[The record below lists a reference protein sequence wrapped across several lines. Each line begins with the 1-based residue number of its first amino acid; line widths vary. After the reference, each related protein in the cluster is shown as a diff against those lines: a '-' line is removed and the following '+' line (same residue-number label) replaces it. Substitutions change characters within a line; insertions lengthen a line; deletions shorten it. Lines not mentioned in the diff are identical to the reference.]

1 MPLLEVRGVGKR
13 FGGVRALH
21 DVSFDVA
28 QGEIVGLMGANGAGK
43 TTLFSLIAGNHGPDS
58 GDILFEGRSIKGLSP
73 DAVCRRGIARAFQIV
88 KPFAG
93 MSVLDNLITAAY
105 FGARGLRRREEAA
118 AYCHEILREF
128 QLEGIASQPAATLTL
143 SRQKRL
149 ELARAVASGA
159 RLLLIDEVMA
169 GLTPTEVGAMLDTL
183 RALHG
188 RRQLTLVII
197 EHVMQALMRLADRI
211 VVLHHGE
218 CIAQGTPAEVSRDP
232 QVLKVYFGE
241 AA

>member
-1 MPLLEVRGVGKR
+1 MPLLEVRQVSKQ
-13 FGGVRALH
+13 FGGVRAVH
-21 DVSFDVA
+21 EVSFEVVA
-28 QGEIVGLMGANGAGK
+28 GEIVGLMGANGAGK
-43 TTLFSLIAGNHGPDS
+43 TTLLALIAGQVIPDS
-58 GDILFEGRSIKGLSP
+58 GDVLFEQHSLRGMTS

-105 FGARGLRRREEAA
+105 FGPIALRSREQAESH
-118 AYCHEILREF
+118 CRDVLDEF
-128 QLEGIASQPAATLTL
+128 ALTDVAERLASSLTL
-143 SRQKRL
+143 SEQKRL

-159 RLLLIDEVMA
+159 KLLLIDEVMA
-169 GLTPTEVGAMLDTL
+169 GLTPTEVAAMLERL
-183 RALHG
+183 RAVHA
-188 RRQLTLVII
+188 RRQLTMIVI

-218 CIAQGTPAEVSRDP
+218 CIAQGAPAEVARDAR
-232 QVLKVYFGE
+232 VLEVYFGE